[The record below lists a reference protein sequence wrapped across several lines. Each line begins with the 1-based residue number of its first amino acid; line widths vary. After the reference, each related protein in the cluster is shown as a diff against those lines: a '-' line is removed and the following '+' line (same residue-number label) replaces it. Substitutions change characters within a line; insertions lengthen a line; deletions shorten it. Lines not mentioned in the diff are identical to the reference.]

1 MSRCTQTTLEIG
13 MWKVALAG
21 AMLATMGA
29 TCVSAQTYE
38 TASYE
43 AGQASESG
51 QATRGK
57 VVTEG
62 HIARLKAALRL
73 TSAQLH
79 YWPAVESALRSLSH
93 RQSKDRS
100 GDSVARRIAAAAVD
114 ANAMRRVASAAGPLL
129 GSLDEKQKA
138 EGMRVIRSLGF
149 SSLASAL

>member
-1 MSRCTQTTLEIG
+1 
-13 MWKVALAG
+13 MWKAALAG
-21 AMLATMGA
+21 AMLATVGA

-43 AGQASESG
+43 AGQANESG
-51 QATRGK
+51 TSHAK

-100 GDSVARRIAAAAVD
+100 ADGVARRIAAAAID
-114 ANAMRRVASAAGPLL
+114 ANAMRRVASAAAPLI
-129 GSLDEKQKA
+129 GSLDEKQRQD
-138 EGMRVIRSLGF
+138 GTRVIRALGF

>member
-1 MSRCTQTTLEIG
+1 LEIG
-13 MWKVALAG
+13 MWKAALAG
-21 AMLATMGA
+21 AMLATIGA
-29 TCVSAQTYE
+29 PCVSAQTYE

-43 AGQASESG
+43 SGYEASESG
-51 QATRGK
+51 QASRAK

-73 TSAQLH
+73 TSAQLN

-100 GDSVARRIAAAAVD
+100 ADGVARRIAAAAVD
-114 ANAMRRVASAAGPLL
+114 ANAMRRVASAAAPLI
-129 GSLDEKQKA
+129 GSLDEKQRQD
-138 EGMRVIRSLGF
+138 GMRVIRALGF

>member
-1 MSRCTQTTLEIG
+1 
-13 MWKVALAG
+13 MWKAALAG

-43 AGQASESG
+43 SDYQSGRRSEPGRASG
-51 QATRGK
+51 AK

-73 TSAQLH
+73 TAAQLH
-79 YWPAVESALRSLSH
+79 YWPAVESALRTLSH
-93 RQSKDRS
+93 RQNKDRS
-100 GDSVARRIAAAAVD
+100 ADGVARRIAAAAVD

-129 GSLDEKQKA
+129 GSLDERQKA
-138 EGMRVIRSLGF
+138 EGMRVIRALGF

>member
-1 MSRCTQTTLEIG
+1 
-13 MWKVALAG
+13 MWKVALAS
-21 AMLATMGA
+21 AMLATVGVPCA
-29 TCVSAQTYE
+29 FAQTYE

-43 AGQASESG
+43 ESQVSHAS
-51 QATRGK
+51 QTK

-100 GDSVARRIAAAAVD
+100 ADGMARRIAAAAVD
-114 ANAMRRVASAAGPLL
+114 ANALRRVVSAAGPLI
-129 GSLDEKQKA
+129 GSLDDKQRQD
-138 EGMRVIRSLGF
+138 GMRIIRSLGF

>member
-1 MSRCTQTTLEIG
+1 

-21 AMLATMGA
+21 AMLATVGVPCA
-29 TCVSAQTYE
+29 SAQTYE

-43 AGQASESG
+43 QGQVSQTSYTS
-51 QATRGK
+51 QAK

-79 YWPAVESALRSLSH
+79 YWPAVESALRGLSH

-100 GDSVARRIAAAAVD
+100 ADGMARRIAAAAVD
-114 ANAMRRVASAAGPLL
+114 ANALRRVVSAAGPLI
-129 GSLDEKQKA
+129 GSLDDKQRQD
-138 EGMRVIRSLGF
+138 GMRIIRSLGF

>member
-1 MSRCTQTTLEIG
+1 

-21 AMLATMGA
+21 AMLATVGVQCA
-29 TCVSAQTYE
+29 FAQTYE

-43 AGQASESG
+43 ES
-51 QATRGK
+51 QVSHTSQTK

-100 GDSVARRIAAAAVD
+100 ADGMARRIAAAAVD
-114 ANAMRRVASAAGPLL
+114 ANALRRVVSAAGPLI
-129 GSLDEKQKA
+129 GSLDDKQRQD
-138 EGMRVIRSLGF
+138 GMRIIRSLGF

>member
-1 MSRCTQTTLEIG
+1 
-13 MWKVALAG
+13 MWKAALAG
-21 AMLATMGA
+21 AMLATIGA
-29 TCVSAQTYE
+29 PCVSAQTYE

-43 AGQASESG
+43 SGYESGQPSESG
-51 QATRGK
+51 HASRAK

-100 GDSVARRIAAAAVD
+100 ADGVARRIAAAAVD
-114 ANAMRRVASAAGPLL
+114 ANALRRVATAAAPLI
-129 GSLDEKQKA
+129 GSLDEKQRA
-138 EGMRVIRSLGF
+138 DGMRVIRALGF